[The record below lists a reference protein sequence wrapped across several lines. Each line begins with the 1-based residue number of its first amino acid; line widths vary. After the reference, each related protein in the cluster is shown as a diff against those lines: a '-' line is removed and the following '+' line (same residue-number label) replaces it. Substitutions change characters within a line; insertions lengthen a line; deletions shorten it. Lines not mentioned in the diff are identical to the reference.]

1 MGTIKIGAIAAL
13 GIALAASLGA
23 ILPTGARPV
32 PAVQA
37 EKAALRVGDIVPRAK
52 AAIVTEPGFYGLGR
66 DVPGSR
72 YAIVEGKLVR
82 LDAKNFRIL
91 SVLRQEA
98 AASR

>member
-37 EKAALRVGDIVPRAK
+37 EEAALRVGDIVPRAK

-66 DVPGSR
+66 DVSR